1 MSKEFRYVGHELSIF
16 RNAHN
21 WKNYFGK
28 HLRPFLTG
36 DVLEVGAGIGAT
48 TEHLFNPDCR
58 SWTCLE
64 PDAGMCR
71 DLERV
76 INDNKFGERCAVV
89 CGTLGAM
96 PVERLYDSIIYID
109 VLEHIEHDRE
119 ELEHAF
125 RHLKAGGKLVV
136 LSPAYMYLY
145 TEFDKAIGHYRR
157 YTSKTLLN
165 VFPRNMKVVM
175 NKYLDGFG
183 VMTSLANKWFLK
195 QNYPTASQARL
206 WDNYIVPV
214 SKVFD
219 PIFGFSFGRSII
231 IVAEKV

>member
-1 MSKEFRYVGHELSIF
+1 MSETFRYIGDELAIF

-28 HLRPFLTG
+28 QLKPFLTG
-36 DVLEVGAGIGAT
+36 DVLEVGAGSGAT
-48 TEHLFNPDCR
+48 TEHLFNPECR

-71 DLERV
+71 DLERM
-76 INDNKFGERCAVV
+76 ISERNMGERCSVI
-89 CGTLGAM
+89 CGTLESM
-96 PVERLYDSIIYID
+96 RPDRTYDSIIYID

-119 ELEHAF
+119 ELAHAF
-125 RHLKAGGKLVV
+125 RHLRTGGKLVV

-145 TEFDKAIGHYRR
+145 TAFDKAIGHYRR
-157 YTSKTLLN
+157 YTSKTLLD
-165 VFPRNMKVVM
+165 VFPSNMNIVM
-175 NKYLDGFG
+175 KKYLDGFG

-195 QNYPTASQARL
+195 QKYPTESQARL
-206 WDNYIVPV
+206 WDSYIVPV
-214 SKVFD
+214 SRVFD
-219 PIFGFSFGRSII
+219 PVFGFSFGRSII